1 MYDYLYSGLGVQ
13 RNEKRNLVLTAVA
26 ILIALI
32 MMLPV
37 GAQLTLNH
45 SQKTMTYTWGSEI
58 VRFQGVN
65 AAVGFGENTYPV
77 SWKIYRSVQA
87 GTTTGTDTE
96 GFSSLQ
102 PIPENF
108 SNYQTVRITNDQQNT
123 AGILLWNKDVKVAET
138 YSFTSQGVDSSIS
151 VTNLNH
157 YNETFIAVFSIQQKS
172 DPISIV
178 SGFTYSNI
186 FHGPGVANSI
196 YAVPSSSWGIRQGNL
211 SMTWINEIPIF
222 NGGLL
227 YSGQN
232 SIITSLTFGPVS
244 LVPNETYSI
253 DPIISPDS
261 STPPHGG
268 GGGGSGGTTSV
279 GVYFS
284 HLNVMEANGITFGTG
299 SVIDGDELI
308 QFSVDYSATSS
319 TAFNVFFVGI
329 SSSGANVQFST
340 PVSTSGSETGTVTM
354 RVPAIPGFYT
364 GFTVRAGS
372 NAIVYSDPVL
382 SENVFVRTM
391 GPTGPSNDLTCY
403 PDSVA
408 SAALYSTTTD
418 QIVQNVA
425 ETVIIPDDNISQQ
438 SPVKLSFSTIY
449 SNASRTMGVWNVS
462 QEFRWTGNSLGYS
475 PSNGAYAT
483 LKKELDQVQTES
495 GPSAGDIVGA
505 MWNAAALA
513 LGFASVSVAFPWDVI
528 AAGASAALSLAA
540 LIGQFLLS
548 NANVY
553 KNSFNN
559 VVWDNQS
566 GNNNDPDLNIYYPI
580 LGPGWMMD
588 PVSGNY
594 YIYPDQCLSYIFN
607 SNITMTLGSAPSL
620 NLNYFVYTSTI
631 YAMPVD
637 GVNGTF
643 YAPNSG
649 DGTPPFYATTVSL
662 PIYMSQ
668 EPELSHINPYFLI
681 S

>member
-1 MYDYLYSGLGVQ
+1 
-13 RNEKRNLVLTAVA
+13 
-26 ILIALI
+26 
-32 MMLPV
+32 MMLSV
-37 GAQLTLNH
+37 GAQLNLNH
-45 SQKTMTYTWGSEI
+45 SQKTVTYSYGNEM

-77 SWKIYRSVQA
+77 SWKIYRSVQTGA
-87 GTTTGTDTE
+87 TTGTETA

-102 PIPENF
+102 PILENF
-108 SNYQTVRITNDQQNT
+108 SNYQTVRIANDQQNT
-123 AGILLWNKDVKVAET
+123 AGILLWNRDVKAAET
-138 YSFTSQGVDSSIS
+138 CSFTSQRIDSSIS

-172 DPISIV
+172 DPASIV

-186 FHGPGVANSI
+186 FHGPGVANSV

-232 SIITSLTFGPVS
+232 TIITSLPFGPFS

-261 STPPHGG
+261 ITPPHGG
-268 GGGGSGGTTSV
+268 GGGGGGGTTSM

-284 HLNVMEANGITFGTG
+284 NLNVMEANGIAFGTG
-299 SVIDGDELI
+299 SVIDGDKLI

-319 TAFNVFFVGI
+319 TAFDVYFVGI

-340 PVSTSGSETGTVTM
+340 PVSTSGSETGTVT
-354 RVPAIPGFYT
+354 VTAPAIPGFYT

-391 GPTGPSNDLTCY
+391 GPTGPSNDLTYY
-403 PDSVA
+403 PDAVT

-425 ETVIIPDDNISQQ
+425 ETFIIPDDNISQQ
-438 SPVKLSFSTIY
+438 SPVYLSFSTIY

-475 PSNGAYAT
+475 PSGGPYAT
-483 LKKELDQVQTES
+483 LTKDLDQFQTES
-495 GPSAGDIVGA
+495 GPSDSIVGA

-513 LGFASVSVAFPWDVI
+513 LGFASVSVEFPWDVI
-528 AAGASAALSLAA
+528 LAGASAGLSLAA

-548 NANVY
+548 NANTYNNVF
-553 KNSFNN
+553 SN

-566 GNNNDPDLNIYYPI
+566 GTNNDPDLNIYYPI
-580 LGPGWMMD
+580 LGPGWAID

-607 SNITMTLGSAPSL
+607 SNITMSLGSATSL
-620 NLNYFVYTSTI
+620 SLNYFVYTSTI

-643 YAPNSG
+643 YVCNSG

-662 PIYMSQ
+662 PIYMS
-668 EPELSHINPYFLI
+668 EEG
-681 S
+681 